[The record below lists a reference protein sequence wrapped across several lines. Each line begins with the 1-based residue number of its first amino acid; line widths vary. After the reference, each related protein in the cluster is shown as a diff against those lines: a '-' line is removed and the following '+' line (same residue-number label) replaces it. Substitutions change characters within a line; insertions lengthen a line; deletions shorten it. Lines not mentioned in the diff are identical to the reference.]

1 MLKELRSF
9 DADRCDIDQL
19 VALSAFAKVL
29 HAEYEARNI
38 NVPEWLDDSRRT
50 LAREIEGR
58 RRDALELR
66 LKEVRAQ
73 KSGLMTASEQR
84 EALAAEEAAL
94 TSELAATK

>member
-1 MLKELRSF
+1 MLKELKSF
-9 DADRCDIDQL
+9 DAERCDLDQL

-38 NVPEWLDDSRRT
+38 QVPEWLDDSRRA

-66 LKEVRAQ
+66 LKEVRAGQ
-73 KSGLMTASEQR
+73 SGLLTAAEKR
-84 EALAAEEAAL
+84 EKLAAEEAKL
-94 TSELAATK
+94 VEQLATK